1 MGSRSTL
8 PNLEDLLGS
17 LHAALEAWLPH
28 VSYDTKLP
36 CPCGATT
43 ASAQGHYL
51 NLSEVLA
58 NVPIFCRHSA
68 GLVRAADLPAS
79 VRAWRERPPGAR
91 ATAAVER
98 PFMYMYSSPLYTK
111 INQFPQLNVHKEF
124 ETLQGL
130 LRGCT
135 TQVATYMSLEN
146 AMQAAASIRK
156 PQGWGL
162 AVPRNDTLQMRPAPS
177 VLHLSCHSVPLQHGG
192 SVRHFLLLEDEKGCG
207 HLLDAQGL
215 QQMGGWENLGL
226 LVLLA
231 CNSEA
236 IARDLPC
243 RSICCTNKVSDSAVR
258 DFCRSFYLHL
268 FSGRSAREAWN
279 KGRYALR
286 NHADTGLRAEAE
298 RFLLWPP
305 EVQEE
310 PVFAPPRGDAIEGTP
325 WPATPPVEKHR
336 IQALDLAAL
345 AEKFQFLERRV
356 ILLTGPKGDS
366 HALGTRHLDTLLTML
381 SSDEKAKLESSGFAT
396 WCIMPHL
403 GCLLL
408 VLALLCVLATQV
420 DRKPR
425 CAMHSVLLVYNG
437 SSIYYHYRMMLVQGQ
452 KPLPP
457 PWFREPETFWFNIY
471 ALLFSTAVNGVGR
484 FFCRFFGAPGRLFAE
499 GVALLGTKEMEL
511 LFEKDGCLQHLL
523 AKMILDALNVQAWA
537 TCAWSTLTSLTRNRR
552 WLLVLDGID
561 RFQSDKEIERLRNPL
576 EDLLCTCTKLC
587 VVLTRRSSG
596 EGPGRPWE
604 LAKLDACKVVPFPL
618 SRLSGEDAALLFLDR
633 IVRKLFP
640 RDFDLADDSPEPLSG
655 GRDLLQK
662 LHGSISVMLMHG
674 DRETFADEL
683 PVTPDRTLT
692 LEVSLISGKT
702 VSLETLGDESVDEC
716 VRRERAL
723 GVGKGQLLDC
733 AGSFLDEGAPLKKA
747 SLQEGEPLTLQ
758 VRRVDIR
765 GGSAAFA
772 AILGDGT
779 VATWGDARSGGDS
792 NAMQAQMK
800 TVQQIQATWAA
811 FAAILGDGSV
821 ATWGHAGNGG
831 DSSVVQGGDSSGGRD
846 QLKIVRQIQATYVA
860 FAAIL
865 ADGSVVT

>member
-162 AVPRNDTLQMRPAPS
+162 ADPKNPPGALGEIVAVKVPRNDTLQMRPAPS

-356 ILLTGPKGDS
+356 ILLTGPKG
-366 HALGTRHLDTLLTML
+366 AGKTTT
-381 SSDEKAKLESSGFAT
+381 
-396 WCIMPHL
+396 C
-403 GCLLL
+403 
-408 VLALLCVLATQV
+408 
-420 DRKPR
+420 
-425 CAMHSVLLVYNG
+425 
-437 SSIYYHYRMMLVQGQ
+437 
-452 KPLPP
+452 
-457 PWFREPETFWFNIY
+457 
-471 ALLFSTAVNGVGR
+471 R

-662 LHGSISVMLMHG
+662 LHGSPLMQ
-674 DRETFADEL
+674 AC
-683 PVTPDRTLT
+683 VV
-692 LEVSLISGKT
+692 VSLISGKT